1 MTDNGNPYAETRDM
15 YTVHAMFR
23 REFALLPGLARG
35 VADGDVER
43 ARVVSD
49 HIRLVNTILYYHHH
63 AEDAV
68 LWPLIRQRASRD
80 IDPVV
85 LLLEGQHHGLDLL
98 IEELGGRLDSWVASA
113 DSAEGAELAAVL
125 QRLAAGLYEH
135 MGLEEKLALPL
146 VERHVF
152 ATEWE
157 AMVAAGAADVPPEIG
172 PALVGMLMYEGGTV
186 IVPPEMRDVLADLAP
201 KAYAVYCENLHGTPT
216 PPRSTEVGLGV
227 PFVGVR
233 SGGEGQA

>member
-1 MTDNGNPYAETRDM
+1 MTGNGNPYADTRDM

-23 REFALLPGLARG
+23 REFALLPGLVRG
-35 VADGDVER
+35 VADEDAER
-43 ARVVSD
+43 ARVVGD
-49 HIRLVNTILYYHHH
+49 HVRLVNTVLYHHHH
-63 AEDAV
+63 AEDLV
-68 LWPLIRQRASRD
+68 LWPRIRQRASRD

-85 LLLEGQHHGLDLL
+85 QLLEGQHHRLDLI
-98 IEELGGRLDSWVASA
+98 IEELNRRLDSWMGGA
-113 DSAEGAELAAVL
+113 DGAEREELAAVL
-125 QRLAAGLYEH
+125 RRLAAGLYEH

-152 ATEWE
+152 ASEWE

-172 PALVGMLMYEGGTV
+172 PVLVGMLMYEGGVDV
-186 IVPPEMRDVLADLAP
+186 IPLEMREALADLAP

-227 PFVGVR
+227 PDVGVQAS
-233 SGGEGQA
+233 SGRD

>member
-1 MTDNGNPYAETRDM
+1 M

-23 REFALLPGLARG
+23 REFALLPGLVRG
-35 VADGDVER
+35 VTDGDIER
-43 ARVVSD
+43 ARVVGD
-49 HIRLVNTILYYHHH
+49 HVRLVNTVLYHHHH
-63 AEDAV
+63 AEDLV
-68 LWPLIRQRASRD
+68 LWPRILERASKD

-85 LLLEGQHHGLDLL
+85 QLLEGQHHGLDVL
-98 IEELGGRLDSWVASA
+98 IEKLNRRLDSWTSSG
-113 DSAEGAELAAVL
+113 DGDEGKQLAAVL

-152 ATEWE
+152 ASEWE

-172 PALVGMLMYEGGTV
+172 PILVGMLMYEGGVDV
-186 IVPPEMRDVLADLAP
+186 IPPEMRGDLADLAP

-227 PFVGVR
+227 PYVGVR
-233 SGGEGQA
+233 VGAGQD